1 MLSHDNVTYSAR
13 VCMLTY
19 EWKQETLLSYLPLS
33 HVAALLIDGHCNIC
47 VGGATYCAD
56 KNALKGTL
64 VN

>member
-1 MLSHDNVTYSAR
+1 
-13 VCMLTY
+13 MLTY